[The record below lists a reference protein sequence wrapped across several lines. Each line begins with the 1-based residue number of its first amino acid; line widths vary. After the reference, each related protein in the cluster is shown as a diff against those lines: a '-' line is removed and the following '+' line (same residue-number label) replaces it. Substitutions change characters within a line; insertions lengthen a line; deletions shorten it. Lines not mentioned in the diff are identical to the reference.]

1 MKTLLNGSTG
11 ENIRIVVIDSGAN
24 RTHSLLKNVN
34 ISDESFSVFSD
45 KTGGYGFSKDI
56 NDEFGHGTAVCGILA
71 KLVPESI
78 FIIAKIFDEASLR
91 ADENK
96 LITALKYVIENIE
109 CDMIH
114 MSLGTVLPCA
124 ELENLCKIA
133 SAKGIFMV
141 SAYDNAGAISY
152 PANYPEVIGVDVDNR
167 CIKAGDFMVIESDNI
182 TVLAKGGN
190 HRLAWVNPPYI
201 ISQGSSFSAAYVT
214 AYAAKMLASG
224 IDKSD
229 IIDTFKKIS
238 LKSVKLKEQP
248 IPNVSQVPFRIQ
260 NAILFPYNKE
270 MHSLV
275 NYADYLP
282 FHIKMIC
289 DSKYTGR
296 INKRIQSL
304 NGKHTYSVNSIDQV
318 CWDEVDT
325 LILGHLNDLESSIG
339 QKIRKEILDICLLNR
354 VNVYAFDD
362 LDAEISSGD
371 FIREGCYIY
380 TPKINTIS
388 YLKKYMGKM
397 FQFSKPVVGVFGTSS
412 HQGKFTL
419 QLSLRYVLKSLGYSV
434 AQIGSEPSALLFNL
448 DACYPFGYNSTVKL
462 DQTDSILAINH
473 LVHEVEMKRDD
484 ADIIIIGS
492 QSGTVPTLYNN
503 IGQMT
508 IQQLAFLMGAMPD
521 VVILCVNADDEI
533 DVILRSIKAIEGVGN
548 TSVIALALY
557 PLSYTNSWQMMNNKR
572 ERIQNIDEVIH
583 RLNTFISI
591 PVFVIGSDT
600 DTYNL
605 CNLLIENLSEDD
617 EEH

>member
-1 MKTLLNGSTG
+1 MLNGSTG
-11 ENIRIVVIDSGAN
+11 KGIRIVIIDSGVN
-24 RTHSLLKNVN
+24 CEHPLLQNIH
-34 ISDESFSVFSD
+34 ISDASFSIFSD
-45 KTGGYGFSKDI
+45 KMGEYGFSKDI

-71 KLVPESI
+71 KLVPEST
-78 FIIAKIFDEASLR
+78 FIIAKIFDEANLR
-91 ADENK
+91 ADGNK
-96 LITALKYVIENIE
+96 LNLALKYVIENME
-109 CDMIH
+109 CDIIH
-114 MSLGTVLPCA
+114 MSLGTVLPSV
-124 ELENLCKIA
+124 ELEELCKIA
-133 SAKGIFMV
+133 SEKGIVMV

-152 PANYPEVIGVDVDNR
+152 PANYPEVIGVDADNR
-167 CIKAGDFMVIESDNI
+167 CVRADDFMIIGSYNTTI
-182 TVLAKGGN
+182 LAKGGN

-214 AYAAKMLASG
+214 AYVAKMLSLG
-224 IDKSD
+224 IDKGD
-229 IIDTFKKIS
+229 IIRTFKKIS
-238 LKSVKLKEQP
+238 LKSVKLKEQS
-248 IPNVSQVPFRIQ
+248 IPNVFQVPFRIQ
-260 NAILFPYNKE
+260 NAVLFPYNKE

-275 NYADYLP
+275 NYADHLP

-304 NGKHTYSVNSIDQV
+304 NGKNTYSVNSIDQV

-339 QKIRKEILDICLLNR
+339 QKIKKEILDICLLNR

-362 LDAEISSGD
+362 LAMEISSDD

-397 FQFSKPVVGVFGTSS
+397 FQFSKPVVGIFGTSS
-412 HQGKFTL
+412 QQGKFTL
-419 QLSLRYVLKSLGYSV
+419 QLSLRYALISMGYSV
-434 AQIGSEPSALLFNL
+434 AQIGTEPSALLFNL
-448 DACYPFGYNSTVKL
+448 DACYPFGYNSSVKL

-492 QSGTVPTLYNN
+492 QSGTVPRLFNN

-508 IQQLAFLMGAMPD
+508 IQQLAFLMGTMPD
-521 VVILCVNADDEI
+521 IVILCVNADDEI
-533 DVILRSIKAIEGVGN
+533 DVILRCIKAIEGVGN
-548 TSVIALALY
+548 ASVIALALY

-572 ERIQNIDEVIH
+572 ERIQNIEEVIH

-591 PVFVIGSDT
+591 PVFVIGSDA

-617 EEH
+617 EDHKIE